1 MIITSLKNVYYI
13 LRLYRLYVLI
23 LKAKRLILA
32 FLPNWYEICHPLRNY
47 MKQPRAIQRLS
58 SFMLATL
65 LLFTAVWGHG
75 NVTQAKSPLAHKAVT
90 EQAKSGKATDAP
102 SSAELS
108 AAQFEAVVTP
118 AIQLGDSGQ
127 TAFLL
132 PAPTLVILL
141 LLSVVLLRH
150 FTLPHFY
157 FSYFRH
163 VFGHHIAT
171 NAP

>member
-1 MIITSLKNVYYI
+1 MN
-13 LRLYRLYVLI
+13 
-23 LKAKRLILA
+23 
-32 FLPNWYEICHPLRNY
+32 
-47 MKQPRAIQRLS
+47 QPRVIQRFS
-58 SFMLATL
+58 SLMLATL
-65 LLFTAVWGHG
+65 LLFTAIWGHG
-75 NVTQAKSPLAHKAVT
+75 NTAQAKPLMTPKPVS
-90 EQAKSGKATDAP
+90 QQSKSGKATDAP
-102 SSAELS
+102 SSNAQLS

-118 AIQLGDSGQ
+118 AIKVGESGQ

-132 PAPTLVILL
+132 PEPTLVILL
-141 LLSVVLLRH
+141 LLSVVLLQH

>member
-1 MIITSLKNVYYI
+1 
-13 LRLYRLYVLI
+13 
-23 LKAKRLILA
+23 
-32 FLPNWYEICHPLRNY
+32 
-47 MKQPRAIQRLS
+47 MKQPRIIQRLS
-58 SFMLATL
+58 GLFLATL
-65 LLFTAVWGHG
+65 LLFTAVCGHG
-75 NVTQAKSPLAHKAVT
+75 NTVHTKVPHAQKSVAEPT
-90 EQAKSGKATDAP
+90 KSGKP
-102 SSAELS
+102 SQSNEAQLYET
-108 AAQFEAVVTP
+108 QFEAVVAP
-118 AIQLGDSGQ
+118 AVQLGDSGQ

-132 PAPTLVILL
+132 PAPTLVIFM

>member
-1 MIITSLKNVYYI
+1 
-13 LRLYRLYVLI
+13 
-23 LKAKRLILA
+23 
-32 FLPNWYEICHPLRNY
+32 
-47 MKQPRAIQRLS
+47 MKKTRVIQRFS
-58 SFMLATL
+58 SLMLATL
-65 LLFTAVWGHG
+65 LLFTAVWGYG
-75 NVTQAKSPLAHKAVT
+75 NVTPVKPLTVQKAATEHAKPGKST
-90 EQAKSGKATDAP
+90 EAQVST
-102 SSAELS
+102 
-108 AAQFEAVVTP
+108 AQFEAVVTP

-127 TAFLL
+127 SAFLL

-157 FSYFRH
+157 FSYFQH